1 MGQPLN
7 LNRMNRFFTFSLLLL
22 TIVSCKKSNTVIT
35 PIGPTLPSTYFFTDL
50 KVNGAFNGFTYNGL
64 NQEPEIKI
72 SFSAPINAT
81 SIKDNINLSDSFGNP
96 ATFSSTFENNDN
108 TLVIKPKALQALTKY
123 ILTVNTGLLSKLG
136 NKLQSAVTV
145 NLTTTSN
152 DSDKF
157 PRISDNELLT
167 LIQKQTFKYF
177 WDFAH
182 PNSGMARE
190 RNTSGDIVTTGGTGF
205 GIMSIVT
212 AVNRNFITRS
222 EGKARIQKILTFL
235 KTADRFH
242 GVFPHWINGNTGKV
256 QAFSAKDNGADLVE
270 TAFLMEG
277 LLVARQ
283 YFNANDADE
292 INLRSDV
299 NLLFNAV
306 EWDWFRKNSEDR
318 LYWHW
323 SSNFA
328 WDINLPVRGWNE
340 ALMVYVLAASST
352 THTIPKSV
360 YDVGWAANGGMK
372 NGNTYY
378 GVQLPLGP
386 ANGGPLFFEHYSF
399 MALNPNSLTD
409 AYANYEAQ
417 AKAHTKIN
425 YNYCVADPLK
435 FGYSKDCWGL
445 TASDIN
451 GGYTASSP
459 NNDRGYIAPT
469 AAVASLPYAP
479 EESMQAIRFFYYKLG
494 DKLWGEYGF
503 KDAFSLHDPW
513 FAHSYLAI
521 DQGPQIVMIENYRTG
536 LIWDLFMS
544 SPEVKSGLKKLG
556 FQSPKI

>member
-1 MGQPLN
+1 
-7 LNRMNRFFTFSLLLL
+7 
-22 TIVSCKKSNTVIT
+22 
-35 PIGPTLPSTYFFTDL
+35 
-50 KVNGAFNGFTYNGL
+50 
-64 NQEPEIKI
+64 
-72 SFSAPINAT
+72 
-81 SIKDNINLSDSFGNP
+81 
-96 ATFSSTFENNDN
+96 
-108 TLVIKPKALQALTKY
+108 
-123 ILTVNTGLLSKLG
+123 
-136 NKLQSAVTV
+136 
-145 NLTTTSN
+145 
-152 DSDKF
+152 
-157 PRISDNELLT
+157 
-167 LIQKQTFKYF
+167 
-177 WDFAH
+177 
-182 PNSGMARE
+182 
-190 RNTSGDIVTTGGTGF
+190 
-205 GIMSIVT
+205 
-212 AVNRNFITRS
+212 VNRNFITRT
-222 EGKARIQKILTFL
+222 EGKARIQKILSFL

-283 YFNANDADE
+283 YFNSNDADE
-292 INLRSDV
+292 VNLRADV
-299 NLLFNAV
+299 NQLFNAV
-306 EWDWFRKNSEDR
+306 EWDWFRKNGEDR

-323 SSNFA
+323 SSNFN
-328 WDINLPVRGWNE
+328 WEMNLPVRGWNE
-340 ALMVYVLAASST
+340 ALMVYVLAASSS

-360 YDVGWAANGGMK
+360 YDAGWAANGGMK

-386 ANGGPLFFEHYSF
+386 PNGGPLFFEHYSL

-409 AYANYEAQ
+409 AYANYEVQ

-459 NNDRGYIAPT
+459 NNDKGYIAPT
-469 AAVASLPYAP
+469 AAVASLPFAP

-503 KDAFSLHDPW
+503 KDAFSLYDPW
-513 FAHSYLAI
+513 FAQSYLAI

-544 SPEVKSGLKKLG
+544 CPEVKSGLKKLG

>member
-1 MGQPLN
+1 
-7 LNRMNRFFTFSLLLL
+7 MNRFFTFLVLLL
-22 TIVSCKKSNTVIT
+22 TVVSCKKSSTVTSPIT
-35 PIGPTLPSTYFFTDL
+35 PAPPSTYFFTEL
-50 KVNGAFNGFTYNGL
+50 KVNGAYTGFTYTGIS
-64 NQEPEIKI
+64 ESPEIKI
-72 SFSAPINAT
+72 SFSAPINAA
-81 SIKDNINLSDSFGNP
+81 SIKDNIILSDSFGNP
-96 ATFSSTFENNDN
+96 AIFSSTFENNDN
-108 TLVIKPKALQALTKY
+108 TLVIKPKALQALTQY
-123 ILTVNTGLLSKLG
+123 LLTVNTGLLSKLG
-136 NKLQSAVTV
+136 NKLQSSVTV
-145 NLTTTSN
+145 NLTTRVN

-157 PRISDNELLT
+157 ARISDDDLLT

-212 AVNRNFITRS
+212 AVNRNFISRV

-235 KTADRFH
+235 KSADRFH
-242 GVFPHWINGNTGKV
+242 GVFPHWMNGNTGKV
-256 QAFSAKDNGADLVE
+256 QAFSTKDNGADLVE

-283 YFNANDADE
+283 YFNSNQADE
-292 INLRSDV
+292 IKLRSDV

-306 EWDWFRKNSEDR
+306 EWDWFRKNGENR

-323 SSNFA
+323 SSNFN
-328 WDINLPVRGWNE
+328 WEMNLPVRGWNE

-360 YDVGWAANGGMK
+360 YDTGWAANGGMK

-386 ANGGPLFFEHYSF
+386 AIGGPLFFEHYSF
-399 MALNPNSLTD
+399 MALNPISLSD
-409 AYANYEAQ
+409 AYANYESQ

-435 FGYSKDCWGL
+435 YGYSKDCWGL

-459 NNDRGYIAPT
+459 DNDRGFIAPT
-469 AAVASLPYAP
+469 AAVASLPFAP

-513 FAHSYLAI
+513 FAQSYLAI

-544 SPEVKSGLKKLG
+544 CPEVKSGLIKLG

>member
-1 MGQPLN
+1 MN
-7 LNRMNRFFTFSLLLL
+7 LDFAQKNYFFFLLLL
-22 TIVSCKKSNTVIT
+22 SFFFTSCKKDKNAVS
-35 PIGPTLPSTYFFTDL
+35 LPLDSSVSFS
-50 KVNGAFNGFTYNGL
+50 VNGTYNGTL
-64 NQEPEIKI
+64 NYKSLNAIPKIKI
-72 SFSAPINAT
+72 LFSEPLAAGEANKISWKTDAGLVVDVNFILTDQNKTLEIYPFNDLLSFTAYKILIP
-81 SIKDNINLSDSFGNP
+81 DNIKTASGGRLINPLTINL
-96 ATFSSTFENNDN
+96 
-108 TLVIKPKALQALTKY
+108 L
-123 ILTVNTGLLSKLG
+123 TGLDGK
-136 NKLQSAVTV
+136 
-145 NLTTTSN
+145 
-152 DSDKF
+152 DKF
-157 PRISDNELLT
+157 PRISDDDLLT

-212 AVNRNFITRS
+212 AVNRNFITRT
-222 EGKARIQKILTFL
+222 EGKTRIQKILSFL
-235 KTADRFH
+235 KSADRFH

-283 YFNANDADE
+283 YFNSNDVDE
-292 INLRSDV
+292 VNLRADV

-306 EWDWFRKNSEDR
+306 EWDWFRKNGENR

-323 SSNFA
+323 SANFN
-328 WDINLPVRGWNE
+328 WDMNLPIRGWNE
-340 ALMVYVLAASST
+340 SLMVYVLAASST
-352 THTIPKSV
+352 THTISKSV

-399 MALNPNSLTD
+399 MALNPNSLID
-409 AYANYEAQ
+409 AYANYEFQ

-435 FGYSKDCWGL
+435 YGYSKDCWGL

-451 GGYTASSP
+451 GGYTANSP

-469 AAVASLPYAP
+469 AAVSSLPFAP

-494 DKLWGEYGF
+494 DKLWGDYGF
-503 KDAFSLHDPW
+503 KDSFSLHDPW
-513 FAHSYLAI
+513 FAQSFLAI

-544 SPEVKSGLKKLG
+544 CPEVKSGLIKLG